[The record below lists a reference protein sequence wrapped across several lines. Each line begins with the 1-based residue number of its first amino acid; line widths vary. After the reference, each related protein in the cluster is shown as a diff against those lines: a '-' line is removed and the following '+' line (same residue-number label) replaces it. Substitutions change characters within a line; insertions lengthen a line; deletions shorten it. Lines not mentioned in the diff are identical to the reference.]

1 VGLNWGSPI
10 IDNPKLNSIP
20 DINEIVNKE
29 SIATL
34 ISIVASILFYESFFE
49 RFYLRFLP
57 NNS

>member
-1 VGLNWGSPI
+1 M
-10 IDNPKLNSIP
+10 IDNPKLNLIP

-34 ISIVASILFYESFFE
+34 ISIVASILFYESFFD

>member
-1 VGLNWGSPI
+1 M
-10 IDNPKLNSIP
+10 IDNPKLNLIP

-49 RFYLRFLP
+49 RFYLRILT